1 MVPFDPLCSLFYLGY
16 PQHQACSFSWFLKPL
31 TYTSFSARALQHSLI
46 PPTTFLA
53 LLSPSY
59 IFIQLT
65 LQLVA
70 DFYISGQN
78 LATPILGLGD
88 ARS

>member
-31 TYTSFSARALQHSLI
+31 TYTSFSARTLQHSLI

-59 IFIQLT
+59 ILIQLT

-78 LATPILGLGD
+78 FATPILGLGD